1 MKKDATPFALFTP
14 RRVAVPL
21 MDAVRAELDSM
32 EAAGVIFRV
41 FEPTDWCSG
50 MVLVPKS
57 ADRVR
62 ICVDFGKLNE
72 SVLRERVMVPSVEHT
87 LAD

>member
-1 MKKDATPFALFTP
+1 M
-14 RRVAVPL
+14 
-21 MDAVRAELDSM
+21 
-32 EAAGVIFRV
+32 IFRV

-57 ADRVR
+57 ADCVR

-72 SVLRERVMVPSVEHT
+72 SVLR
-87 LAD
+87 